1 NIIITASITTTKLR
15 EFTSHLPLSPPG
27 ACCTRISFCGG
38 VFLGGGFIGVK
49 RYFMIG
55 TYTHINALLLY
66 FMDLQSRTLSV
77 VLYCCYLCCVFIGVI
92 LYFMFATYTHIHAL
106 LLYIVDLQ
114 GRPLSLV

>member
-1 NIIITASITTTKLR
+1 MPTDTNIIITASITTTKLR

-38 VFLGGGFIGVK
+38 VFLVGGFIGVK
-49 RYFMIG
+49 RYFMI
-55 TYTHINALLLY
+55 
-66 FMDLQSRTLSV
+66 
-77 VLYCCYLCCVFIGVI
+77 
-92 LYFMFATYTHIHAL
+92 ATYTHIHAL